1 MLFQRCIATILL
13 ISISLT
19 SIFTNTDIKAVS
31 RTSITKQSEIT
42 QTIRITMDQTEQIN
56 CFFESPVTANTLAAS
71 QIKSFLKDGKNYLLL
86 PSYVTLNSVL
96 FNLETRNETNAFWNG
111 TLIEQGKPI
120 KVTQGEHILSINEK
134 QYPIVIQQSKYIE
147 AMFMTTDDD
156 LEYIHSDKSNKTTGK
171 MSLITASGTLEYDDT
186 LTQVKTRGN
195 TTFYDPKKPYQI
207 KLSQSAPLLG
217 MGQAKTWILLANA
230 FDESGIRNKLVY
242 DLARE
247 TGLMYSPNGNWVDL
261 YINGEYH
268 GNYLLSEKIE
278 IAKNRVDIA
287 NLEKETEKANP
298 GTDLS
303 TLPSFGSMEGQ
314 PGKNKGV
321 QIPTEPFDITGGYLL
336 EVDVLSRY
344 AEEASGFVTSRNK
357 PVVIKSPEYA
367 SKRQTEYIQDLFQ
380 KFEDALF
387 TEDGIHPVTKKS
399 YSEYFDMD
407 SFVKRYIIDEIT
419 RNVDAGLT
427 SSFYYKPEGN
437 DQPVYSGPCWDFD
450 TSLGRAWPPASQP
463 EGLGYPYFS
472 EDRKYNWYEQLYKRV
487 EFRNL
492 IKTIYNETFKPSLD
506 HLMNVMIPQYLELL
520 EPSLRMNAT
529 RWPGD
534 KYSIGYEKDQEIVVS
549 FLRKRIAWLNKT
561 WTNELEPVPSITPS
575 IAPTPAPTIIPST
588 IPSVAPTI
596 IPPAIP
602 STAPTLLPSVS
613 PSLKPVETPTITP
626 TITPSMTPTVTPTA
640 TPSIKPT
647 VTPIVTPS
655 IKPTVTPTVT
665 PSIKPTV
672 TPIVTPTMIPT
683 VTPSTAPSATVPVVP
698 TKPPVVTP
706 SIRPSITL
714 NKTSVTLY
722 ETGKNTAQL
731 KASVQGQS
739 KTVTYTSSNSKI
751 AKISSTGTITAI
763 KHGTAIITAKANNI
777 TATCKV
783 VVKATSLKLNRS
795 EAVIYTVKKNT
806 VQMKPATTGYSK
818 TISYTSSNSKIAT
831 VNRTGKVTA
840 KKAGSAII
848 TIRANGRTA
857 RCKIIVKNPTLTV
870 SKSKITLRMKSKTPL
885 KVKATPSNKVTF
897 TSSNSKIATV
907 SKSGVVTGIRTGTTT
922 IKVKCNGIVKAVKVT
937 VKK

>member
-19 SIFTNTDIKAVS
+19 SIFTNIDVKAVS

-134 QYPIVIQQSKYIE
+134 QYPIVIQQSKYIG

-207 KLSQSAPLLG
+207 KLSQSSPLLG

-261 YINGEYH
+261 YINGEYR

-287 NLEKETEKANP
+287 NLEKATEKANP
-298 GTDLS
+298 DTDLS

-321 QIPTEPFDITGGYLL
+321 QIPTEPSDITGGYLL
-336 EVDVLSRY
+336 EVDVLNRY

-399 YSEYFDMD
+399 YSEYFDMN

-472 EDRKYNWYEQLYKRV
+472 EDREFNWYEQLYKRV

-492 IKTIYNETFKPSLD
+492 IRTIYNETFKPSLD
-506 HLMNVMIPQYLELL
+506 QLMNVTIPQYLELL

-534 KYSIGYEKDQEIVVS
+534 RYSIGYEKDQEIVVS
-549 FLRKRIAWLNKT
+549 FLRKRIAWLNET
-561 WTNELEPVPSITPS
+561 WTSELE
-575 IAPTPAPTIIPST
+575 
-588 IPSVAPTI
+588 
-596 IPPAIP
+596 
-602 STAPTLLPSVS
+602 
-613 PSLKPVETPTITP
+613 PVETPT
-626 TITPSMTPTVTPTA
+626 VA
-640 TPSIKPT
+640 
-647 VTPIVTPS
+647 
-655 IKPTVTPTVT
+655 
-665 PSIKPTV
+665 
-672 TPIVTPTMIPT
+672 PTM
-683 VTPSTAPSATVPVVP
+683 
-698 TKPPVVTP
+698 K
-706 SIRPSITL
+706 PSITL
-714 NKTSVTLY
+714 NKTSLTLY
-722 ETGKNTAQL
+722 ETGKNTTQL
-731 KASVQGQS
+731 KVTVQGQS

-751 AKISSTGTITAI
+751 AKINRTGTITAI
-763 KHGTAIITAKANNI
+763 KPGTAIITAKANNV

-783 VVKATSLKLNRS
+783 IVKATSLKLNRT
-795 EAVIYTVKKNT
+795 EAVIYTVKRNT
-806 VQMKPATTGYSK
+806 FQIKPTTTGYSK

-848 TIRANGRTA
+848 TISANGRTA

-870 SKSKITLRMKSKTPL
+870 SKSKLTIRRKSKTTL

-907 SKSGVVTGIRTGTTT
+907 SKRGVVTGIRPGTTT
-922 IKVKCNGIVKAVKVT
+922 IKIKCNGIMKSMKVT

>member
-13 ISISLT
+13 ISISLI
-19 SIFTNTDIKAVS
+19 SIFTNIDVKAVS

-42 QTIRITMDQTEQIN
+42 QTIRITMDQTEQLN
-56 CFFESPVTANTLAAS
+56 CFFESPVTTDTLAAS

-96 FNLETRNETNAFWNG
+96 FNLETSNETNAFWNG

-134 QYPIVIQQSKYIE
+134 QYPIVIQQSKYIG

-195 TTFYDPKKPYQI
+195 STFYDPKKPYQI

-261 YINGEYH
+261 YINGEYR

-287 NLEKETEKANP
+287 NLEKETEKVNT

-492 IKTIYNETFKPSLD
+492 IRTIYNETFKPSLD
-506 HLMNVMIPQYLELL
+506 QLMNITIPQYLELL

-561 WTNELEPVPSITPS
+561 WTSELEPVPSITPS
-575 IAPTPAPTIIPST
+575 IAPTPAPT
-588 IPSVAPTI
+588 
-596 IPPAIP
+596 
-602 STAPTLLPSVS
+602 
-613 PSLKPVETPTITP
+613 
-626 TITPSMTPTVTPTA
+626 
-640 TPSIKPT
+640 
-647 VTPIVTPS
+647 
-655 IKPTVTPTVT
+655 
-665 PSIKPTV
+665 
-672 TPIVTPTMIPT
+672 MIPT
-683 VTPSTAPSATVPVVP
+683 VIPSISPSAIVPVVP

-763 KHGTAIITAKANNI
+763 KHGTAIITAKANNV

-795 EAVIYTVKKNT
+795 EAVIYIVKKNT
-806 VQMKPATTGYSK
+806 VQMKHTTTGYSK
-818 TISYTSSNSKIAT
+818 TISYTSSNSKVAT

-840 KKAGSAII
+840 KKAGSATI

-857 RCKIIVKNPTLTV
+857 KCKIIVKNPTLTV
-870 SKSKITLRMKSKTPL
+870 TKSKVTIRRKSKTAL

-907 SKSGVVTGIRTGTTT
+907 SKSGVVTGIRTGTAT
-922 IKVKCNGIVKAVKVT
+922 IKIKCNGIVKSVKIN